1 MSTSR
6 PLLFGRVTALATDH
20 ESLALGLSA
29 LDELCSNVDAGLEP
43 QKPAVIEF
51 LTAWQT
57 ELARHFEAE
66 ESDDYFG
73 VIRTERRSLR
83 VAIDSIEREHAQL
96 LAMSERMVVLFDT
109 ARWSEF
115 VRLTR
120 QLTARLRAH
129 ERLESTLMRRFLTE
143 LDE

>member
-20 ESLALGLSA
+20 ESLKLGLSA

-43 QKPAVIEF
+43 QKAASIEF
-51 LTAWQT
+51 LTAWQN

-66 ESDDYFG
+66 ESDAYFG

-83 VAIDSIEREHAQL
+83 VAIDSLEREHAQL

-109 ARWSEF
+109 RRWSDF
-115 VRLTR
+115 VRLGR

-129 ERLESTLMRRFLTE
+129 ERLESTLMSRFLTE